1 MSLQRVKWLYRA
13 WRYRYR
19 LERAEIRL
27 LMQNLAAG
35 DSAVDVGAHK
45 GAYTYWMRQ
54 VVGPGG
60 KVFAFEPQ
68 PVLAERLR
76 SLVSS
81 SGYANVVVE
90 NLGLS
95 SSSGTL
101 LLRVPGDGTSPGA
114 SFEAGQGAGQS
125 YPVQVTT
132 LDDYFDRR
140 DRSRVRLI
148 KCDAEGHEL
157 EVFRGAER
165 LLGEL
170 RPCLLFECERRH
182 RASGRV
188 DDVFDWLRGMGYR
201 GYFIDRDG
209 ARDISEFVAEVH
221 QRSNADPGYVN
232 NFMFL
237 PQAGL
242 VG

>member
-1 MSLQRVKWLYRA
+1 MWLQHLQWVYRA

-19 LERAEIRL
+19 LERTEIRL
-27 LMQNLAAG
+27 LMEHLAAG

-54 VVGPGG
+54 AVGPRG
-60 KVFAFEPQ
+60 KVIAFEPQ

-76 SLVSS
+76 KLVSA
-81 SGYANVVVE
+81 SGYDNVVVE

-95 SSSGTL
+95 SAGGTL
-101 LLRVPGDGTSPGA
+101 QLNVPGAGTSPGA
-114 SFEAGQGAGQS
+114 SFEAGRGAGQS

-132 LDDYFDRR
+132 LDDYFDQQERR
-140 DRSRVRLI
+140 LVRLI

-165 LLGEL
+165 LLAES

-182 RASGRV
+182 RSSGRV
-188 DDVFDWLRGMGYR
+188 DDVFDWLHGLDYR
-201 GYFIDRDG
+201 GFFIDSDG
-209 ARDISEFVAEVH
+209 AHDIAEFDAEKH
-221 QRSNADPGYVN
+221 QASKDAAGYVN
-232 NFMFL
+232 NFLFL
-237 PQAGL
+237 PRAGSA
-242 VG
+242 G